1 MKKLIAKVFAF
12 TVPGF
17 AAAGIAAENSAGFD
31 SDTAQAPNTGLD
43 DVKSMTD
50 RIESRQAYTLAQH
63 SSHSSHG
70 SHGSHGSHQSH
81 SSHSSGGVLL
91 GSLDSAQV
99 GQVDYEPVMGRNFG
113 STPTNTILPSSP
125 AITDLPEEKRKLKV
139 LPGNS
144 GKFKDTVLRAQV
156 TLASKGYSVG
166 AIDGELHARTVAAIY
181 EFQLQSGLEPTGKL
195 SPDTL
200 SRLGILVG

>member
-1 MKKLIAKVFAF
+1 MKKLIAKVLAF

-17 AAAGIAAENSAGFD
+17 AAAGIAADNSAGFD

-43 DVKSMTD
+43 DVKGMTD

-70 SHGSHGSHQSH
+70 SHASH
-81 SSHSSGGVLL
+81 SSHSSGGVRL
-91 GSLDSAQV
+91 GSPLDSDEV

-144 GKFKDTVLRAQV
+144 GQFKDTVLRAQV

-181 EFQLQSGLEPTGKL
+181 EFQLQAGLEPTGKL

>member
-1 MKKLIAKVFAF
+1 MKKLIAKVLAF

-70 SHGSHGSHQSH
+70 SHGSHSSH
-81 SSHSSGGVLL
+81 SSHSSGGVVL
-91 GSLDSAQV
+91 GSLESSQV
-99 GQVDYEPVMGRNFG
+99 GQVDYEPAMGRNFG
-113 STPTNTILPSSP
+113 STPANTILPSSP

-144 GKFKDTVLRAQV
+144 GQFKDTVLRAQV